1 MLEVTEKIL
10 ASINAMPMTYGEIS
24 ALPYLKTISDYGIS
38 YSIERLIK
46 DDYIIEKIVDRHKYR
61 TNEYRHRYGE
71 VVRTKYHATKKGKK
85 YLIEHGYLE

>member
-10 ASINAMPMTYGEIS
+10 ASIHAVPMSYGEIS

-46 DDYIIEKIVDRHKYR
+46 DDYITEKFKKPLRKCRV
-61 TNEYRHRYGE
+61 GE
-71 VVRTKYHATKKGKK
+71 VVRTVYRCTKKGER
-85 YLIEHGYLE
+85 YLIEHGYLQ

>member
-46 DDYIIEKIVDRHKYR
+46 DDYVIEKFKKPLRKCRV
-61 TNEYRHRYGE
+61 GE
-71 VVRTKYHATKKGKK
+71 VVRTVYRCTKKGER
-85 YLIEHGYLE
+85 YLIEHGYLQ

>member
-10 ASINAMPMTYGEIS
+10 ASIHAVPMPYGEIS

-46 DDYIIEKIVDRHKYR
+46 DDYIIEKFKKPLRKCRV
-61 TNEYRHRYGE
+61 GE
-71 VVRTKYHATKKGKK
+71 VVRIVYRCTKKGER
-85 YLIEHGYLE
+85 YLIEHGYLQ

>member
-10 ASINAMPMTYGEIS
+10 ASIHAMPMSYGEIS

-46 DDYIIEKIVDRHKYR
+46 DDYIIEKFTKPLKKCKV
-61 TNEYRHRYGE
+61 GE
-71 VVRTKYHATKKGKK
+71 VVRTAYRCTKKGER
-85 YLIEHGYLE
+85 YLIEHGYLQ

>member
-10 ASINAMPMTYGEIS
+10 ASIHAVPMSYGEIS
-24 ALPYLKTISDYGIS
+24 ELPYLKTISDYGIS

-46 DDYIIEKIVDRHKYR
+46 DDYIIEKFKKSLRKCKV
-61 TNEYRHRYGE
+61 GE
-71 VVRTKYHATKKGKK
+71 VVRAVYRCTKKGER